1 MSAQASLFALL
12 RHARV
17 EDDDEFLLLCALLT
31 TLRLRLGSGRGSIVS
46 PVTDQNEFVLLT
58 HTKSVNS
65 TSRNVCPLL
74 IFSHVSL

>member
-1 MSAQASLFALL
+1 MLCSGMLGG
-12 RHARV
+12 

-31 TLRLRLGSGRGSIVS
+31 TLGLHLGSGRGSIVS

-65 TSRNVCPLL
+65 TSRNKFVLY
-74 IFSHVSL
+74 